1 MSGRPQRSDPQA
13 GEQHTGRPLAMTW
26 RAVPDGL
33 AHGAPIRQ
41 VTKIGISTKEAR
53 IQSLILVLECS
64 SELFA
69 YLFLAVIH
77 GGPRENGLDSF
88 RVDVSRQPENY
99 TLKRKHIKKEGF
111 FNRLSTKPNFSFSKN
126 ATLIQSARCVRTS
139 ASIPHRAN
147 TFELETK
154 PAVSS
159 TASTGNN
166 CRVRCGALRN

>member
-69 YLFLAVIH
+69 YLRFAVIH
-77 GGPRENGLDSF
+77 GGPRENGIDSF
-88 RVDVSRQPENY
+88 RVDAS
-99 TLKRKHIKKEGF
+99 
-111 FNRLSTKPNFSFSKN
+111 
-126 ATLIQSARCVRTS
+126 IQSTVQKSHCVNTS
-139 ASIPHRAN
+139 
-147 TFELETK
+147 
-154 PAVSS
+154 
-159 TASTGNN
+159 
-166 CRVRCGALRN
+166 